1 MAEQAASSKQASYY
15 SEVESFLDT
24 LFKEQEGYVY
34 TPTKDPATG
43 RWQTY
48 FFAYPE
54 QKTDAITHILDA
66 TKTKEAY
73 VAPSLFKKTQATKG
87 AWKGTNFVW
96 VEFDGN
102 APDNLPDGIPN
113 PSIRVQSSTKGH
125 EHWYW
130 RLNNFETDKN
140 VVEGLSKRLAYTLES
155 DRSGWDAVQVLRP
168 PGTLHHDSKR
178 RVRLVKSD
186 STQHSLADFVN
197 LVDPP
202 DEVVVNTNIT
212 NLPDIQ
218 DVRSKYKWPTDAN
231 DLFKKATQP
240 TGSRS
245 EAMMRMAYHC
255 VEMGMEDAEAYVV
268 LMNCDDRWGKYKN
281 RSAENR
287 AKIFLDQIAKA
298 RQKIGIKAEK
308 KLTEVRPFYTVR
320 ELLALDF
327 SDVGWWFEQL
337 YAAQTLGFIGGDP
350 GVGKSTLMFQMC
362 MDVTCGKEK
371 FLEWENRKLE
381 PTPTGFFSFEMDA
394 FQVQHFLKN
403 MIGGYNEVQQGI
415 IQEMF
420 RIDTYGSAEN
430 LNDKKAR
437 QIILDFVDRHE
448 LKFITFDSLRAV
460 TKLKDENIEEFLD
473 WIDKDLRRD
482 RNCSVWV
489 IHHNRKPAQ
498 GEQRQEQSLSDLYGS
513 TSIGAAAATVIG
525 LEKKADNRVKLNH
538 LKTRMAPEF
547 AGFHIVRNQFLH
559 FEKTTPPEKKI
570 KKGGTGVG
578 HLLNAATS
586 DPTTEG
592 TRPSGSM

>member
-1 MAEQAASSKQASYY
+1 MAESASAKSASYY
-15 SEVESFLDT
+15 AEVESFMET
-24 LFKEQEGYVY
+24 LFEGQEGYVY

-48 FFAYPE
+48 FFKYPE
-54 QKTDAITHILDA
+54 QRQDAVTHILDA

-73 VAPSLFKKTQATKG
+73 LAPSLFKKTQATKG
-87 AWKGTNFVW
+87 AWKGTSFVW

-102 APDNLPDGIPN
+102 APDVLPNGIPD
-113 PSIRVQSSTKGH
+113 PSIRIQSSTKGH

-130 RLNNFETDKN
+130 RLDNFETDKN
-140 VVEGLSKRLAYTLES
+140 VIEGLSKRLAYTLES
-155 DRSGWDAVQVLRP
+155 DRSGWDATQVLRP

-178 RVRLVKSD
+178 RVRLQKAD
-186 STQHSLADFVN
+186 SSQHGLSDFVN
-197 LVDPP
+197 LVEPP
-202 DEVVVNTNIT
+202 SEVVVNTNIT
-212 NLPDIQ
+212 SLPDVG
-218 DVRSKYKWPTDAN
+218 DVVSKYQWPTDAR

-255 VEMGMEDAEAYVV
+255 IEMGMEDTEAYVI

-281 RSAENR
+281 RSPENR
-287 AKIFLDQIAKA
+287 SKVFLDQIAKA

-327 SDVGWWFEQL
+327 SDVGWWYEGL
-337 YAAQTLGFIGGDP
+337 YATQTLGFIGGDP
-350 GVGKSTLMFQMC
+350 GVGKSTFMLQMC

-371 FLEWENRKLE
+371 FLNWDNKKEGIHRS
-381 PTPTGFFSFEMDA
+381 GFFSFEMDA
-394 FQVQHFLKN
+394 FQVQHFLKSQIN
-403 MIGGYNEVQQGI
+403 GYSPEQAAA
-415 IQEMF
+415 IQDHF

-437 QIILDFVDRHE
+437 QIVLDFIDRHE
-448 LKFITFDSLRAV
+448 LEFVAFDSLRAV

-513 TSIGAAAATVIG
+513 TSIGAAAATVVG
-525 LEKKADNRVKLNH
+525 LEKKAAGRIQLNH

-547 AGFHIVRNQFLH
+547 EPVFLERTQHLH
-559 FEKTTPPEKKI
+559 FEISTKATEKP
-570 KKGGTGVG
+570 KKVNLVG
-578 HLLNAATS
+578 EIAKS
-586 DPTTEG
+586 DPTEETQFG
-592 TRPSGSM
+592 M

>member
-1 MAEQAASSKQASYY
+1 VAEQASSKAASYY
-15 SEVESFLDT
+15 SEVESFIDT
-24 LFKEQEGYVY
+24 LFKGQEGYVY

-48 FFAYPE
+48 FFTYPD
-54 QKTDAITHILDA
+54 QKADVVTHILDA
-66 TKTKEAY
+66 TKNKEAY
-73 VAPSLFKKTQATKG
+73 LAPSLFSKPQATKKH
-87 AWKGTNFVW
+87 WKGTNYVW

-102 APDNLPDGIPN
+102 APESLPDGIPD
-113 PSIRVQSSTKGH
+113 PTIKIQSSTKGH

-130 RLNNFETDKN
+130 RLDNFESDKN
-140 VVEGLSKRLAYTLES
+140 VIEGLSKRLAYTLES

-168 PGTLHHDSKR
+168 PGTLHHDTKR
-178 RVRLVKSD
+178 RVRLQKAD
-186 STQHSLADFVN
+186 SSTHSLSDFIN

-202 DEVVVNTNIT
+202 NEVVVNTSIT
-212 NLPDIQ
+212 NLRDVQDIIA
-218 DVRSKYKWPTDAN
+218 DYKWSTDAR

-255 VEMGMEDAEAYVV
+255 IEMGMTDEDSYVI

-281 RSAENR
+281 RTPENR
-287 AKIFLDQIAKA
+287 SKVFLDQIAKA

-308 KLTEVRPFYTVR
+308 KLTEVRPFYNVR

-327 SDVGWWFEQL
+327 SNVGWWFESL

-350 GVGKSTLMFQMC
+350 GVGKSTFMLQMC

-371 FLEWENRKLE
+371 FIEWENHKANE
-381 PTPTGFFSFEMDA
+381 VHNAGFFSFEMDA
-394 FQVQHFLKN
+394 FQVQYFLQHQ
-403 MIGGYNEVQQGI
+403 IGGYSEAQQAVI
-415 IQEMF
+415 MEKF

-437 QIILDFVDRHE
+437 QTILDFIDQYE
-448 LKFITFDSLRAV
+448 LEFIAFDSLRAV
-460 TKLKDENIEEFLD
+460 TKLKEENIEEFLD

-498 GEQRQEQSLSDLYGS
+498 GEQRTEQSLSDLYGS

-525 LEKKADNRVKLNH
+525 LEKKAAGRIQLNH

-547 AGFHIVRNQFLH
+547 DSFFLDRTKDLH
-559 FEKTTPPEKKI
+559 FVKSTKAAESKKVNLI
-570 KKGGTGVG
+570 GEI
-578 HLLNAATS
+578 AAS
-586 DPTTEG
+586 DPTESESRFG
-592 TRPSGSM
+592 L